1 MSLLIFFSDDKDCLW
16 GLIFILDGIL
26 CLFISWLFTDIF
38 KLENIIFFCH
48 QLIFLI
54 SFFFIH
60 DIFFLSCLKGFYL
73 FRDLNRLLILH
84 VTWSRCLIRF
94 KVLVIL
100 LLFIFIC
107 KFLTLELITL
117 AIINHIFWWTL
128 EQRSCARTVLLWELI
143 LLFIKL
149 IFDIHLLIVFLIYKI
164 SSFFFILALG
174 LVFQDFRLRLSLL
187 FFIIDFVIS
196 SLNLNIMLHAFFQ
209 KTFIIKGFQHLH

>member
-1 MSLLIFFSDDKDCLW
+1 MDLLIFFSDDKDCLW

-38 KLENIIFFCH
+38 ELENVVFFCH

-107 KFLTLELITL
+107 KFLTLKLITL
-117 AIINHIFWWTL
+117 AIINHIFWWTIN
-128 EQRSCARTVLLWELI
+128 LWELI
-143 LLFIKL
+143 LLFIKI
-149 IFDIHLLIVFLIYKI
+149 IFDIHFFIVFLINKI

-174 LVFQDFRLRLSLL
+174 LVFQDFRWGLSFL

>member
-1 MSLLIFFSDDKDCLW
+1 MFLL
-16 GLIFILDGIL
+16 
-26 CLFISWLFTDIF
+26 
-38 KLENIIFFCH
+38 NIIFFCH

-54 SFFFIH
+54 NFFFIH
-60 DIFFLSCLKGFYL
+60 DIFFLSCLKGFYI

-84 VTWSRCLIRF
+84 VTWSRCLMRF
-94 KVLVIL
+94 KVLVML

-107 KFLTLELITL
+107 KFLTLKLITL

-128 EQRSCARTVLLWELI
+128 EQRSCACTVHLWELI
-143 LLFIKL
+143 FLFIKL
-149 IFDIHLLIVFLIYKI
+149 IFDIHFLIVFLIYKI

-174 LVFQDFRLRLSLL
+174 LVFQDFRLGLSLL

-209 KTFIIKGFQHLH
+209 KTFIVKGFQHLH

>member
-1 MSLLIFFSDDKDCLW
+1 MW

-38 KLENIIFFCH
+38 KLENVVFFCH

-54 SFFFIH
+54 NFFFNH
-60 DIFFLSCLKGFYL
+60 DIFFLICLKGFYL
-73 FRDLNRLLILH
+73 FHDLNRLLILH
-84 VTWSRCLIRF
+84 VTWSRCLMRF

-107 KFLTLELITL
+107 KFLTLEMITL
-117 AIINHIFWWTL
+117 AIINHISWWTL
-128 EQRSCARTVLLWELI
+128 NQSELI

-174 LVFQDFRLRLSLL
+174 LVFHDFRWGLSILL
-187 FFIIDFVIS
+187 FTIDFVIR

>member
-1 MSLLIFFSDDKDCLW
+1 MW

-38 KLENIIFFCH
+38 KLENVVFFCH

-73 FRDLNRLLILH
+73 FHDFNRLLILH

-107 KFLTLELITL
+107 KFLTLEIITF

-128 EQRSCARTVLLWELI
+128 NLWELI
-143 LLFIKL
+143 FLFIKL
-149 IFDIHLLIVFLIYKI
+149 IFDIHFLIVFLIYKI

-174 LVFQDFRLRLSLL
+174 LVFQDFRLGLSLL
-187 FFIIDFVIS
+187 FFIIDFVIR

-209 KTFIIKGFQHLH
+209 KTFIVKGFQHLH